1 MSKEKNKQ
9 KKQSIIDTVREINQ
23 KEALE
28 KQECFEKKN
37 NIEREKYGIKNAE
50 EKKEVLKA
58 RQGISEDSTLF
69 ADIGKRT
76 DYTFGEKV
84 KNFFYHNMWW
94 LGIATFVV
102 LIAAFLTYDT
112 LTTIRSDVRVMLL
125 ADDSD
130 LQSNTKK
137 LHEYFNKHVV
147 DYNDDD
153 RQYTDIVAIPISHN
167 MEENYQS
174 AVGYENSLTNLSTQF
189 QLCECMVV
197 LADSAVDELIEPE
210 TNLENLEEYFPDC
223 PYVEGR
229 KIMLKDTNF
238 AELVGINNDDIPDDL
253 YLAVRL
259 PIQILSEEE
268 TCQTNYKNAM
278 ETIKSVIK
286 ELK

>member
-1 MSKEKNKQ
+1 MKEEKNKA

-28 KQECFEKKN
+28 KQERFEKKN
-37 NIEREKYGIKNAE
+37 NLEREKYGIKNAE
-50 EKKEVLKA
+50 EKKEILKA
-58 RQGISEDSTLF
+58 RQGILEDSTLF

-94 LGIATFVV
+94 LGITTFVV

-112 LTTIRSDVRVMLL
+112 LTTIHSDVRIMLL

-147 DYNDDD
+147 DYNNDD

-189 QLCECMVV
+189 QLCECMVI

-229 KIMLKDTNF
+229 KLMLKDTNF

-286 ELK
+286 EIK